1 MTGRDII
8 TLRADRKRKL
18 DETDS
23 DKGVD
28 GRKATASSKTKLRS
42 SGHAWTSIA
51 AVPNPG
57 LKPNQQIFE
66 GSVLR
71 TSSFVRYGKTS
82 RCSYIRS
89 EELQAIY
96 PGQDA
101 VVSHNE
107 CHWVESMDLQKGDAV
122 HFQLWPFDGD
132 RPKAM
137 RVVRDGPAPTPAA
150 PSSSS

>member
-1 MTGRDII
+1 MQ
-8 TLRADRKRKL
+8 
-18 DETDS
+18 
-23 DKGVD
+23 
-28 GRKATASSKTKLRS
+28 
-42 SGHAWTSIA
+42 
-51 AVPNPG
+51 NPG
-57 LKPNQQIFE
+57 LKATEQTFE
-66 GSVLR
+66 GRIVG
-71 TSSFVRYGKTS
+71 TSSFACKSGRIVKNS
-82 RCSYIRS
+82 FIRS

-137 RVVRDGPAPTPAA
+137 RVVRDGPTPTPAA
-150 PSSSS
+150 PSSSTAPTVSSGVRAYAGINLWLLSNQPK